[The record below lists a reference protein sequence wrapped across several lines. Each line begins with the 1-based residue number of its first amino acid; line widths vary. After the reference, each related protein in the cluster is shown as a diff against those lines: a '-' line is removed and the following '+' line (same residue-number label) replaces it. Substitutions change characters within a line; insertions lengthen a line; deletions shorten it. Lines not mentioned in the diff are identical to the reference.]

1 MINLKID
8 IEERKFIKRIKQ
20 YEKEQNLFINL
31 TILFISVNGLLLF
44 FL

>member
-8 IEERKFIKRIKQ
+8 IEERKFIEKCKQ
-20 YEKEQNLFINL
+20 YEKEQDLFINL
-31 TILFISVNGLLLF
+31 KLLLISVNGLLLF